1 MARSAGASAQI
12 LAIEGRYVTLRLRS
26 GEVRRVLS
34 ECRATIGSVSNSEH
48 SLRSIGKAL
57 PIDRNEC
64 SELDTLPIVALHS
77 ERTLLT
83 SPLLNLS
90 VTYLPSIARI

>member
-1 MARSAGASAQI
+1 MATPLTVGLIPIHLFAP
-12 LAIEGRYVTLRLRS
+12 
-26 GEVRRVLS
+26 
-34 ECRATIGSVSNSEH
+34 
-48 SLRSIGKAL
+48 AL